1 MTTEQVP
8 RITTTPPRLG
18 PRARPAGGRNPASA
32 PAHEAEHEL
41 AVLSRHRTSE
51 GIVTYAR
58 CACGELQIWLT
69 GGGRPAH
76 RLIKSIRSDT
86 LSTTPAARKPM
97 GFRDGPRAR
106 KSTKELG
113 LTANPSLPAADD
125 DASARLGASV
135 AVSLPD
141 HEIPTVSPLPLMQ
154 LSIGFWSFKA
164 LATAYELDLFTHL
177 AGTGGRTVEELAETL
192 GIAQR
197 PAELLITA
205 CASVGLLQRRD
216 GRYVNSAL
224 ADEFLVRGKPYHFGG
239 WVQMLDRRLY
249 PAWGRLIEA
258 VRANR
263 PTSWNPDE
271 QAHLFDGEDPLM
283 LALFWEAM
291 HSLSTIT
298 ARELGDHV
306 DLSASTALLDIGG
319 GSGAYDIELCRRN
332 PNLRATVFDLPPVC
346 KIATETVGSAGFGDR
361 IEVTPGDFLADAEL
375 PAGHDVVLLS
385 MIMHDW
391 PQSRTWR
398 FSASALPHSLP
409 AARS

>member
-1 MTTEQVP
+1 M
-8 RITTTPPRLG
+8 
-18 PRARPAGGRNPASA
+18 
-32 PAHEAEHEL
+32 
-41 AVLSRHRTSE
+41 
-51 GIVTYAR
+51 
-58 CACGELQIWLT
+58 
-69 GGGRPAH
+69 
-76 RLIKSIRSDT
+76 
-86 LSTTPAARKPM
+86 
-97 GFRDGPRAR
+97 
-106 KSTKELG
+106 
-113 LTANPSLPAADD
+113 TANPSLPAADD
-125 DASARLGASV
+125 DASARLAASG
-135 AVSLPD
+135 AVSSPD

-154 LSIGFWSFKA
+154 LSTGFWSFKA
-164 LATAYELDLFTHL
+164 LATAYELDVFTHL
-177 AGTGGRTVEELAETL
+177 AGTGGSTVEQLAETL
-192 GIAQR
+192 GIEQR

-298 ARELGDHV
+298 ARELGRHV
-306 DLSASTALLDIGG
+306 DLSASTALLDLGG

-346 KIATETVGSAGFGDR
+346 EIATEKVGAAGFGDR
-361 IEVTPGDFLADAEL
+361 IEVTAGDFLADAEL

-391 PQSRTWR
+391 TPEQDLAILRKC
-398 FSASALPHSLP
+398 FAALPSGGQIMISELLVNDDKTGPPTAALMSLNMLVETVGRNYTP
-409 AARS
+409 AEYGTWLRDTGFVDVETVWFEAPGANGVVLARKP

>member
-1 MTTEQVP
+1 M
-8 RITTTPPRLG
+8 
-18 PRARPAGGRNPASA
+18 
-32 PAHEAEHEL
+32 
-41 AVLSRHRTSE
+41 
-51 GIVTYAR
+51 
-58 CACGELQIWLT
+58 
-69 GGGRPAH
+69 
-76 RLIKSIRSDT
+76 
-86 LSTTPAARKPM
+86 
-97 GFRDGPRAR
+97 
-106 KSTKELG
+106 
-113 LTANPSLPAADD
+113 TANPSLPAADD
-125 DASARLGASV
+125 DASARLAASG

-192 GIAQR
+192 GIEQR

-216 GRYVNSAL
+216 GRYVNTAL

-291 HSLSTIT
+291 HSLSTLT

-306 DLSASTALLDIGG
+306 DLSASFALLDIGG
-319 GSGAYDIELCRRN
+319 GSGAYDIEL
-332 PNLRATVFDLPPVC
+332 
-346 KIATETVGSAGFGDR
+346 
-361 IEVTPGDFLADAEL
+361 
-375 PAGHDVVLLS
+375 
-385 MIMHDW
+385 
-391 PQSRTWR
+391 
-398 FSASALPHSLP
+398 
-409 AARS
+409 